1 MPYVHEY
8 FERKPS
14 AWDILDFL
22 DEYDQEPITQG
33 ENEHNS
39 YIITIS
45 RAQMDFN
52 FGSRP
57 DRVRRQNWEKDHTTC
72 EKAVHSVNFYGDS
85 HKIES
90 INNGSILDTKRK
102 RSQETSKPE
111 KNSKRKKKD
120 HNISDTD
127 ESMSDDC
134 MELPS
139 VANSVTAK
147 KLSEIGEGIARY
159 SVIFLPECHKND
171 ILRSK
176 FSDYEWRN
184 FENIFCK
191 KDIEISAK
199 IVPPLDK
206 VEQILKEY
214 NESIDNATD
223 GVYVDLDSVFFV
235 PKYQTKYKF
244 RKHWLSK
251 WVDNVY
257 QKFLTCFQ
265 LSKHTF
271 SLTQTMLSGEIENT
285 DRKNQKDLSKLP
297 EDRRPT
303 GWFHDGII
311 KINING
317 NNLQVGFLEVVGNA
331 IVKDHKKI
339 IGDLQKILKA
349 MRLSFFRLEEKKE

>member
-1 MPYVHEY
+1 MNTTRNL
-8 FERKPS
+8 RK
-14 AWDILDFL
+14 
-22 DEYDQEPITQG
+22 
-33 ENEHNS
+33 
-39 YIITIS
+39 
-45 RAQMDFN
+45 RAQQLYN
-52 FGSRP
+52 NYKQGSRP

>member
-22 DEYDQEPITQG
+22 DEYDQEPVSQRIGFYLTSL
-33 ENEHNS
+33 ETIINTEEDNS
-39 YIITIS
+39 RRK
-45 RAQMDFN
+45 RAQQLYN
-52 FGSRP
+52 NYKQGSRL

-72 EKAVHSVNFYGDS
+72 EKAVHSVNFYGDF

-111 KNSKRKKKD
+111 KKD

-127 ESMSDDC
+127 ESISDDC

-159 SVIFLPECHKND
+159 SIIFLSECHKND

-184 FENIFCK
+184 FKNIFCK

-199 IVPPLDK
+199 I
-206 VEQILKEY
+206 
-214 NESIDNATD
+214 
-223 GVYVDLDSVFFV
+223 
-235 PKYQTKYKF
+235 YKF
-244 RKHWLSK
+244 RKYWLSK

-265 LSKHTF
+265 LSKHVLNDESTSEYQYRSWF
-271 SLTQTMLSGEIENT
+271 VNLLCEDLFLDTNNVIRLLT
-285 DRKNQKDLSKLP
+285 K
-297 EDRRPT
+297 
-303 GWFHDGII
+303 H
-311 KINING
+311 
-317 NNLQVGFLEVVGNA
+317 
-331 IVKDHKKI
+331 
-339 IGDLQKILKA
+339 
-349 MRLSFFRLEEKKE
+349 

>member
-1 MPYVHEY
+1 
-8 FERKPS
+8 
-14 AWDILDFL
+14 
-22 DEYDQEPITQG
+22 
-33 ENEHNS
+33 
-39 YIITIS
+39 
-45 RAQMDFN
+45 
-52 FGSRP
+52 
-57 DRVRRQNWEKDHTTC
+57 
-72 EKAVHSVNFYGDS
+72 
-85 HKIES
+85 
-90 INNGSILDTKRK
+90 
-102 RSQETSKPE
+102 
-111 KNSKRKKKD
+111 
-120 HNISDTD
+120 
-127 ESMSDDC
+127 MSDDC

-265 LSKHTF
+265 LSKHVLNDESISEYQYRSWFVNLLCEDLFLDTNNV
-271 SLTQTMLSGEIENT
+271 IWRN
-285 DRKNQKDLSKLP
+285 RKH
-297 EDRRPT
+297 RP
-303 GWFHDGII
+303 
-311 KINING
+311 
-317 NNLQVGFLEVVGNA
+317 
-331 IVKDHKKI
+331 
-339 IGDLQKILKA
+339 
-349 MRLSFFRLEEKKE
+349 

>member
-1 MPYVHEY
+1 MNTTRNL
-8 FERKPS
+8 RK
-14 AWDILDFL
+14 
-22 DEYDQEPITQG
+22 
-33 ENEHNS
+33 
-39 YIITIS
+39 
-45 RAQMDFN
+45 RAQQLYN
-52 FGSRP
+52 NYKQGSRP

-111 KNSKRKKKD
+111 KNSKRKKND

-223 GVYVDLDSVFFV
+223 VQISETLVVKMGRQRV
-235 PKYQTKYKF
+235 PKIF
-244 RKHWLSK
+244 
-251 WVDNVY
+251 D
-257 QKFLTCFQ
+257 
-265 LSKHTF
+265 
-271 SLTQTMLSGEIENT
+271 MLSTLEACSKRRI
-285 DRKNQKDLSKLP
+285 NQRIPISKLVC
-297 EDRRPT
+297 EFVMRRP
-303 GWFHDGII
+303 FP
-311 KINING
+311 
-317 NNLQVGFLEVVGNA
+317 
-331 IVKDHKKI
+331 
-339 IGDLQKILKA
+339 
-349 MRLSFFRLEEKKE
+349 